1 MAQAKKQGDKK
12 GPGLKVKFLNLLLV
26 LLGADLILLFAP
38 GVGMLNSVIE
48 IRPEF
53 LGELIAWLSLFLGIV
68 LLVFGFKGLYQKR

>member
-38 GVGMLNSVIE
+38 GIGILNSVFYI
-48 IRPEF
+48 
-53 LGELIAWLSLFLGIV
+53 GDLIAWLSLVLGIV